1 MAEKYYYYIDYG
13 SGDVNINPHDNNL
26 ELSWIRGEL
35 NDFIARK
42 KLTGTFALIDSE
54 AVAAESYYIGLGN
67 IEAPIKIYE
76 NGDSISG
83 TLIYEGWATTEGIFD
98 YDDSGNAISCTFNS
112 FRTNDKYTNLIK
124 YWNESIK
131 FRDIQLA
138 SSTPIGYNSNV
149 RSQSLFENINNT
161 IDSLDCYTWNGT
173 NFITTGNSLSTGN
186 IGRIAGV
193 AASTAGGGGVFYIDN
208 YTHTLRSKQY
218 IAPNW
223 TTLYPEYVVVSSL
236 VYGNWA
242 ILSTSS
248 TSCYVVNETGAFYQ
262 LDVVGGV
269 WTETSFN
276 FYSNLL
282 GRYPSIC
289 LVDPTSYTFPLWAY
303 INDETKVLQAY
314 LLTTA
319 YGEGFDLSGV
329 SKPKICGLDYTSGTI
344 AIVDES
350 TKLLRALQFNY
361 PTGSWTELGSIQVN
375 SNIEPEICYS
385 SANVINFHDS
395 QTGLTEK
402 YTFTPATNIW
412 AITGS
417 TTTIGNAD
425 DGYSTVFVTVDNTAT
440 EQIAFIKSGS
450 MVLIDSGTKSIQNYI
465 NSIIDHVTLRDSLST
480 FPCLI
485 PDTGSGSD
493 LDLSKLALSNAEQT
507 ADNIIDRIELNDYEN
522 NYTLKDIIQIIELF
536 QQYFY
541 LETSADPLIDYDILF
556 TQPDQFSSFGTD
568 IVVDSYSSSLLRSRL
583 YNENFKINYEKL
595 KFKNE
600 FNTDFIGSDI
610 IYDRSNDTELVNNYN
625 ITTDF
630 RNYKQNEL
638 GILNN
643 FDKSGFLMYLT
654 ETGINF
660 IGIVSANTVFGGT
673 SYIENSDLSK
683 ARIHDTYYKDY
694 RYSNKG
700 NIIINGTIN
709 DASTFNTIR
718 ESIIFPDYQTYL
730 ENFPSD
736 IGNLDWGA
744 YGKSFITKLST
755 RLETATTTISS
766 RVLDLFSTEF
776 RAVYNEWTEKPSY
789 NMAIKMDA
797 MVRGWVSSG
806 VWDKSDRIFVFAI
819 HTNNNGESLIDWKN
833 PTGTAATMVNNPIF
847 TPFEGFTG
855 DGATKYINSNYNP
868 VIDGINYTLN
878 NGSIGAYSRTNNNE
892 VAALTG
898 SVSSGSVSQ
907 VAYDNLNIYG
917 EINTSAFAFT
927 PVANSLGWVIASR
940 ETSALQTLYQ
950 NKTLVLTNTSI
961 PISIPNYNNFI
972 LARNLVGSPN
982 LFSTKQ
988 ISFVTYGGGLNQTEI
1003 DSLFDYSEA
1012 YMDSNGKGVI

>member
-26 ELSWIRGEL
+26 ELSFIRGEL

-131 FRDIQLA
+131 FIDIQGA
-138 SSTPIGYNSNV
+138 SQFPSGYGANV
-149 RSQSLFENINNT
+149 QNQSLFENINNT

-173 NFITTGNSLSTGN
+173 NFITTGNSLATGN

-193 AASTAGGGGVFYIDN
+193 AASNAGGGGVFYIDN
-208 YTHTLRSKQY
+208 YTHTLKSKQY
-218 IAPNW
+218 VAPNW
-223 TTLYPEYVVVSSL
+223 NTLYPDYVVTTSSIF
-236 VYGNWA
+236 GNWA
-242 ILSTSS
+242 ILSVSS
-248 TSCYVVNETGAFYQ
+248 TKCYLINEEGWYYE

-269 WTETSFN
+269 WTQTLFTN
-276 FYSNLL
+276 FTNFD
-282 GRYPSIC
+282 GKFPSIC
-289 LVDPTSYTFPLWAY
+289 LVDPTTYTFPLWAY
-303 INDETKVLQAY
+303 INDDTKVLQAY
-314 LLTTA
+314 LATTA

-329 SKPKICGLDYTSGTI
+329 GKPKICGLDYTSATI
-344 AIVDES
+344 AIVDET

-361 PTGSWTELGSIQVN
+361 ASGSWTELGSIQVFA
-375 SNIEPEICYS
+375 NIEPEICYS

-402 YTFTPATNIW
+402 YTFTPATNTW

-417 TTTIGNAD
+417 STTIGNTD

-450 MVLIDSGTKSIQNYI
+450 MVLMDRGTKSFQSYI
-465 NSIIDHVTLRDSLST
+465 NSIISHITVRDSLLT
-480 FPCLI
+480 FPCMT
-485 PDTGSGSD
+485 PNTGSGSNIEF
-493 LDLSKLALSNAEQT
+493 SKLALSNSEQT
-507 ADNIIDRIELNDYEN
+507 SDNSNDVINLNDYEN
-522 NYTLKDIIQIIELF
+522 NYTIKDIIQIAEIF

-541 LETSADPLIDYDILF
+541 LDTALDPLLDYDILF

-568 IVVDSYSSSLLRSRL
+568 IIVDSYASSLLRSRL
-583 YNENFKINYEKL
+583 YNENFKINYEKI

-600 FNTDFIGSDI
+600 LNTDFVGSDI

-630 RNYKQNEL
+630 RNYKQTQL
-638 GILNN
+638 GVLKN
-643 FDKSGFLMYLT
+643 FDKSGFLMYLSDD
-654 ETGINF
+654 GVNSV
-660 IGIVSANTVFGGT
+660 GLVSANTVFGGT

-700 NIIINGTIN
+700 NIIINGIVN

-736 IGNLDWGA
+736 IGNLDWG
-744 YGKSFITKLST
+744 GGVKSFITKLST
-755 RLETATTTISS
+755 KLETATTTISS
-766 RVLDLFSTEF
+766 RLLD
-776 RAVYNEWTEKPSY
+776 
-789 NMAIKMDA
+789 I
-797 MVRGWVSSG
+797 
-806 VWDKSDRIFVFAI
+806 
-819 HTNNNGESLIDWKN
+819 
-833 PTGTAATMVNNPIF
+833 
-847 TPFEGFTG
+847 
-855 DGATKYINSNYNP
+855 
-868 VIDGINYTLN
+868 
-878 NGSIGAYSRTNNNE
+878 
-892 VAALTG
+892 
-898 SVSSGSVSQ
+898 
-907 VAYDNLNIYG
+907 
-917 EINTSAFAFT
+917 
-927 PVANSLGWVIASR
+927 
-940 ETSALQTLYQ
+940 
-950 NKTLVLTNTSI
+950 
-961 PISIPNYNNFI
+961 
-972 LARNLVGSPN
+972 
-982 LFSTKQ
+982 
-988 ISFVTYGGGLNQTEI
+988 
-1003 DSLFDYSEA
+1003 
-1012 YMDSNGKGVI
+1012 